1 MPPTVLVIDPLHRYY
16 KERLLAAF
24 PSLVVHGVENREEV
38 GDLMADADV
47 IAAMGSVRLFNEDLL
62 ARAPRLKWI
71 QTFTTGTD
79 GVTRLKSLKPG
90 VVLTSMRGIHGPQ
103 MSEMALMM
111 MIALARNYP
120 RMLGNQD
127 REVWQRAPQQRLCGK
142 TLAILGVGI
151 IGMDLAKRAK
161 AFGMEVIG
169 ITETPRPLEGFDR
182 MVSRAA
188 MHEALGEA
196 DFVVVLV
203 PYSPQTDRIVNA
215 KALAAMKPH
224 AYLVNI
230 SRGGVV
236 DEEAL
241 VAALREKRIAGAAL
255 DVYAKE
261 PLDPSSPLWKMDNVI
276 CSPHLGGQCDVYH
289 EQVMEVMSENFRC
302 FLENRTS
309 EMVNLVRR

>member
-1 MPPTVLVIDPLHRYY
+1 MPTNVLIIDPLHRWYR
-16 KERLLAAF
+16 EQLLAAF
-24 PSLVVHGVENREEV
+24 PSLEVSGVEAPEQV
-38 GDLMADADV
+38 GDLMAGADV
-47 IAAMGSVRLFNEDLL
+47 IAAMGGVRIFSEALVSK
-62 ARAPRLKWI
+62 APRLKWI
-71 QTFTTGTD
+71 QAFTTGTD
-79 GVTRLKSLKPG
+79 GVMRLKSLKRE
-90 VVLTSMRGIHGPQ
+90 VLLTSMRGIHGPQ
-103 MSEMALMM
+103 MSEMALLM
-111 MIALARNYP
+111 MIALARDYP
-120 RMLGNQD
+120 RALRNQD
-127 REVWQRAPQQRLCGK
+127 RQVWERRPQKRICGK
-142 TLAILGVGI
+142 TVAILGVGI
-151 IGMDLAKRAK
+151 IGADLAKRAK

-169 ITETPRPLEGFDR
+169 ITGTPRPLEGFDR

-309 EMVNLVRR
+309 EMVNLVQR